1 MIGEVCN
8 EKERKREKTNFK
20 PDFVGGYGGNHD
32 ADAGCGRGDRQYRRN
47 HG

>member
-1 MIGEVCN
+1 MKKNVK
-8 EKERKREKTNFK
+8 EKKTNSK
-20 PDFVGGYGGNHD
+20 LDSGGGYGGNHD